1 MACAACFH
9 AGGMSRM
16 IRARTL
22 PDDLRRRFEAR
33 AAMAGMPLS
42 DDRLGE
48 IRRVGEVDRENCRA
62 ALADL
67 ADFP

>member
-1 MACAACFH
+1 
-9 AGGMSRM
+9 M

-33 AAMAGMPLS
+33 VAMAGMPLS